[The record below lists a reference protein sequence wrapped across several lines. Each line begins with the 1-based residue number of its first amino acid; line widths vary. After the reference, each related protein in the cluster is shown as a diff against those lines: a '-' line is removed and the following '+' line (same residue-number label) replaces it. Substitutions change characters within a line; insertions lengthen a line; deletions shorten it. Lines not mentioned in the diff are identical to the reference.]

1 MEKNNDT
8 KIKNLISVV
17 ILLAGLFVG
26 SLFVDVA
33 QVVRGG
39 GFSAKNLNKSDIFE
53 ANGKT
58 WVAYSEPAMNVKVL
72 SDDSCV
78 ACDPSEVLVWFHRV
92 LPTIAVEKVD
102 ANSQDGKYLIEK
114 FGIKTLPAF
123 IFDNKIADTEFF
135 AQANVL
141 FEQKE
146 ESYVLKT
153 QELGLEPGKY
163 LQTPTV
169 NENDATFGKTDSTVK
184 VVIFSDFQCPY
195 CKLMWSTVRET
206 MKTYGEK
213 ALFVYKHLPL
223 SSHPQA
229 NNAALAASCAQEQN
243 KFWEFGDKL
252 YATQA
257 EWDKATGTQKFKD
270 YARALKLDTNKF
282 NKCLDSKQYQSV
294 IDTDKSEAES
304 LGLSGTPATFIND
317 QLKNGVVSKDDL
329 QGTIDEKLGQ

>member
-1 MEKNNDT
+1 MERNNDT
-8 KIKNLISVV
+8 KIKNLISVA

-39 GFSAKNLNKSDIFE
+39 GFSAKNMNKSDIFE

-58 WVAYSEPAMNVKVL
+58 WVAYGEPAMNVKVL
-72 SDDSCV
+72 SDDACV
-78 ACDPSEVLVWFHRV
+78 ACDPSEVLVWFRRV

-102 ANSQDGKYLIEK
+102 ANSQDGKYLISK

-123 IFDNKIADTEFF
+123 IFDNNIDKTDFY

-141 FEQKE
+141 FDQKDA
-146 ESYVLKT
+146 SYVLKT

-163 LQTPTV
+163 LQTPTID
-169 NENDATFGKTDSTVK
+169 EGDAVLGKADSVVK
-184 VVIFSDFQCPY
+184 VIVFSDFQCPY
-195 CKLMWSTVRET
+195 CKLLWSTMRET

-213 ALFVYKHLPL
+213 VLFAYKHLPL
-223 SSHPQA
+223 DSHVQA
-229 NNAALAASCAQEQN
+229 NNAALAAACAQEQN

-252 YATQA
+252 YASQA
-257 EWDKATGTQKFKD
+257 EWGKTTSIQKFKD
-270 YARALKLDTNKF
+270 YARVLKLDVNKF

-294 IDTDKSEAES
+294 IDANKIEADS
-304 LGLSGTPATFIND
+304 LGLSGTPAIFIND
-317 QLKNGVVSKDDL
+317 QLKNGVVNKDEL
-329 QGTIDEKLGQ
+329 QSIIDEKLGQ